1 MCRHYRRCEVL
12 QTQVFFFCNSCRG
25 LERPLGFPG
34 GCGSQILRQSAH
46 EGDQVV
52 SPMHQLPLPQG
63 DIPGN
68 HFCYMLSLLQG
79 QNVAGRITSMK
90 TSDGTIG
97 NRTCDLPACSSVPPP
112 TVPPHAPQRHIIQFT
127 FASTYYN
134 MNICDTQK
142 FSTRSELHNSK
153 QRTHDVSPEK
163 VHKLNSSSLLSNTV
177 QLQPPCILYI
187 HDGCP
192 ASPPTNHGILH
203 I

>member
-1 MCRHYRRCEVL
+1 MHYRFLIFFWMKSPCCWHTVWLL
-12 QTQVFFFCNSCRG
+12 QCHIMKLLECADTISGVKFYIHKFFFFFCNSCRG
-25 LERPLGFPG
+25 LERPLGFTG
-34 GCGSQILRQSAH
+34 GWGSQILRQSAH

-153 QRTHDVSPEK
+153 HRTHDVTRKSP
-163 VHKLNSSSLLSNTV
+163 
-177 QLQPPCILYI
+177 
-187 HDGCP
+187 
-192 ASPPTNHGILH
+192 
-203 I
+203 